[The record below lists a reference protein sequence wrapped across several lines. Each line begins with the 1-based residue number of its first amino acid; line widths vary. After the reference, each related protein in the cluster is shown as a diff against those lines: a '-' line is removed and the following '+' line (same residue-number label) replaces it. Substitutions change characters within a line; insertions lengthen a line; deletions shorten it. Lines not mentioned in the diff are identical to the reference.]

1 MGLLSR
7 DNEREEKLER
17 PEHTSKKSENSSQRG
32 RGQKWCSWR
41 MEEYG
46 SKRRRKDV
54 SEKEGEREGRDL
66 AATVRR
72 GTLGTHSPR
81 VRERERESK

>member
-1 MGLLSR
+1 
-7 DNEREEKLER
+7 
-17 PEHTSKKSENSSQRG
+17 
-32 RGQKWCSWR
+32 